1 MFCRIRLNRNG
12 SWLWTPI
19 FHREE
24 SSERSVNYGGWE
36 KKRNR
41 FLHRERK
48 TKGVFYLNRAVILA
62 GARTAFGKFGGAL
75 APLNASDLG
84 AIAVKGAL
92 EKANI
97 TPNEVDEVILGTVLQ
112 GGQGQIPSRQAALK
126 AGLPTAV
133 KTETINKV
141 CASGMRAVTLAD
153 QLIRLGDEEVIIAGG
168 MESMSNAPYYLMN
181 GRTGL
186 RMGDSTMI
194 DGMLYDGLTCAFYQ
208 ARPHMGSY
216 GNATA
221 TTFSL
226 SREEQDAWSV
236 RSHERAL
243 GAIEKGYFAEEIV
256 PVEIPQ
262 RKGEPLSVS
271 TDEAPR
277 VGTSME
283 ALAKLK
289 PAFDKDGTI
298 TAGNAPGVND
308 GACALVVM
316 TEERAAR
323 EGRKPLAIIIGH
335 EALALE
341 PENFPQTP
349 GLVIN
354 KLLKKTGKIIA
365 DIDLIEINEAFAAVA
380 LVSNQL
386 AELDA
391 EKVNVN
397 GGAVALGHPI
407 GASGARIILTLAH
420 ELQRR
425 GGGTG
430 IAAICSGGGQGDA
443 IMIEVPKTGGHK

>member
-1 MFCRIRLNRNG
+1 M
-12 SWLWTPI
+12 
-19 FHREE
+19 H
-24 SSERSVNYGGWE
+24 
-36 KKRNR
+36 
-41 FLHRERK
+41 LHRERK

-62 GARTAFGKFGGAL
+62 GARTAFGKFGGSLSAL
-75 APLNASDLG
+75 HASDLG
-84 AIAVKGAL
+84 AIAIKGAL
-92 EKANI
+92 EKANLA
-97 TPNEVDEVILGTVLQ
+97 PEQVDEVILGSVLQ

-126 AGLPTAV
+126 ANLPTAV

-168 MESMSNAPYYLMN
+168 MESMSNAPYYLLN
-181 GRTGL
+181 GRNGL
-186 RMGDSTMI
+186 RMGDSTMV
-194 DGMLYDGLTCAFYQ
+194 DGMLYDGLTCAFDK

-216 GNATA
+216 GNTTA
-221 TTFSL
+221 KEFSL
-226 SREEQDAWSV
+226 SREEQDTWSV

-243 GAIEKGYFAEEIV
+243 AAIEKGYFAEEIV

-262 RKGEPLSVS
+262 RKGAPLIVD

-277 VGTSME
+277 AGTSLE
-283 ALAKLK
+283 VLAKLK

-316 TEERAAR
+316 SEERAKR
-323 EGRKPLAIIIGH
+323 EGREPLAIIIGH
-335 EALALE
+335 EELAFE

-354 KLLKKTGKIIA
+354 KLLKKTNKSLA

-380 LVSNQL
+380 LVSKQL
-386 AELDA
+386 ADLDA

-407 GASGARIILTLAH
+407 GASGARIILTLAQ
-420 ELQRR
+420 ELKRR
-425 GGGTG
+425 GGGIG

-443 IMIEVPKTGGHK
+443 IMIEVPKTGGLN